1 MDIFHESVQDE
12 DLRLKLEQAHHAV
25 TISQYNMRY
34 LRRRFPGSTSRL
46 HLVRNGLELE
56 RFPYR
61 EPRPLGPTLRVA
73 AVGRLVEKKGFQ
85 HLLPA
90 AAELLDQGVKMDLRI
105 AGTGIMAEELE
116 ASIDQLRLGEHV
128 RLLGPQTQDQV
139 HELLHSADIFVAPCV
154 VGADGNADGM
164 PTVLL
169 EAMATGVP
177 CVSTSVTGIPEVVRN
192 GSTGVLVRPGN
203 PHALARGIRTLGS
216 ARHGPA
222 CRVPQCPR
230 RDRGG
235 LRRPPP
241 GRAPEVPLPFG
252 KESRMTRVAYLCADP
267 GVPVF
272 GTKGSSVHVQEIVR
286 AWRGTGAVV
295 TVYCTRLG
303 TERPSDLAD
312 LDVVEVKPE
321 SVPGPARERAVQ
333 DAALG
338 LADEVLRNGCG
349 LFYERYSLFSPALS
363 VVARILDVPSVLEVN
378 APLIEEQQ
386 RYRQLLDVKK
396 AETVFRRNAATADVV
411 ACVSDPVVRWVRARV
426 PTARTVLA
434 PNGVNVDRIP
444 ARRPGRRNPD
454 HLTVGFVGTLKPWHG
469 VPGLLH
475 GVALANQQTA
485 DPSLRW
491 QRPGGG

>member
-1 MDIFHESVQDE
+1 
-12 DLRLKLEQAHHAV
+12 
-25 TISQYNMRY
+25 
-34 LRRRFPGSTSRL
+34 
-46 HLVRNGLELE
+46 
-56 RFPYR
+56 
-61 EPRPLGPTLRVA
+61 
-73 AVGRLVEKKGFQ
+73 
-85 HLLPA
+85 
-90 AAELLDQGVKMDLRI
+90 
-105 AGTGIMAEELE
+105 
-116 ASIDQLRLGEHV
+116 
-128 RLLGPQTQDQV
+128 
-139 HELLHSADIFVAPCV
+139 
-154 VGADGNADGM
+154 
-164 PTVLL
+164 
-169 EAMATGVP
+169 
-177 CVSTSVTGIPEVVRN
+177 
-192 GSTGVLVRPGN
+192 
-203 PHALARGIRTLGS
+203 
-216 ARHGPA
+216 
-222 CRVPQCPR
+222 
-230 RDRGG
+230 
-235 LRRPPP
+235 
-241 GRAPEVPLPFG
+241 
-252 KESRMTRVAYLCADP
+252 MTRVAYVCADP

-312 LDVVEVKPE
+312 LDVVEVRPE

-411 ACVSDPVVRWVRARV
+411 ACVSDPVVRWVRGRV

-434 PNGVNVDRIP
+434 ANGVNVDRIS

-475 GVALANQQTA
+475 GVALANQQTL
-485 DPSLRW
+485 DPGLRW
-491 QRPGGG
+491 QVQVVGDGPGREDLERLAESLGVPTVFTGAVPPAAVPGLLTEFDAAAAPYPPDAPGRDDYFSPLKVFEYMAAALPVIASAVGQLPSIIQDGRTGILVPPGDTAALASALIRLGEDPNLRDRLGREARNDAVQRFSWSGVLSRITGALPPARRLARQ

>member
-1 MDIFHESVQDE
+1 
-12 DLRLKLEQAHHAV
+12 
-25 TISQYNMRY
+25 
-34 LRRRFPGSTSRL
+34 
-46 HLVRNGLELE
+46 
-56 RFPYR
+56 
-61 EPRPLGPTLRVA
+61 
-73 AVGRLVEKKGFQ
+73 
-85 HLLPA
+85 
-90 AAELLDQGVKMDLRI
+90 
-105 AGTGIMAEELE
+105 
-116 ASIDQLRLGEHV
+116 
-128 RLLGPQTQDQV
+128 
-139 HELLHSADIFVAPCV
+139 
-154 VGADGNADGM
+154 
-164 PTVLL
+164 
-169 EAMATGVP
+169 
-177 CVSTSVTGIPEVVRN
+177 
-192 GSTGVLVRPGN
+192 
-203 PHALARGIRTLGS
+203 
-216 ARHGPA
+216 
-222 CRVPQCPR
+222 
-230 RDRGG
+230 
-235 LRRPPP
+235 
-241 GRAPEVPLPFG
+241 
-252 KESRMTRVAYLCADP
+252 MTRVAYLCADP

-286 AWRGTGAVV
+286 AWRETGAAV

-434 PNGVNVDRIP
+434 QNGVNVDRIP
-444 ARRPGRRNPD
+444 GRRPGRRNPD

-469 VPGLLH
+469 VPALLH

-491 QRPGGG
+491 QVHVVGDGPGRGDLERLAESLGVPTVFTGAVPPTAVPGLLAEFDAAAAPYPPDAPGQDDYFSPLKVFEYMAAALPVIASAVGQIPSIIQDGRTGILVAPGDPAALADALIRLGEDPNLRERLGLEARSDAVQRFSWSGVLSRITGALPPARRLATQ